1 MKIILLCDVKKQGK
15 KGEIIE
21 VKEGYGNFLIKNK
34 QAVLATTTGVNRLNE
49 EKKQKKEEEEK
60 LINEC
65 EKIKK
70 QIESIELIFKV
81 KTGANDK
88 VFGSISAKQIEE
100 ELKKKGFN
108 INKKQIK
115 INDAISSL
123 GYHNINIE
131 LHKSVI
137 ANLKIQLTKWG
148 EVWIVG

>member
-21 VKEGYGNFLIKNK
+21 VKEGYGNFLVKNK

-137 ANLKIQLTKWG
+137 ANLKIQLTK
-148 EVWIVG
+148 

>member
-1 MKIILLCDVKKQGK
+1 MKVILLCDVKKQGK

-49 EKKQKKEEEEK
+49 EKKQKQEQEEN
-60 LINEC
+60 LIKEC

-70 QIESIELIFKV
+70 QLEELTLNFKV

-137 ANLKIQLTKWG
+137 ANLKIQLTK
-148 EVWIVG
+148 

>member
-1 MKIILLCDVKKQGK
+1 MKIILLSDVRKQGK

-49 EKKQKKEEEEK
+49 ENKQKKLAEEK
-60 LINEC
+60 LIKEC

-70 QIESIELIFKV
+70 QLETITLVFKV
-81 KTGANDK
+81 KTGSQDK

-100 ELKKKGFN
+100 ELKNKKFN

-115 INDAISSL
+115 IESAISSL
-123 GYHNINIE
+123 GYHSIEIE
-131 LHKSVI
+131 LHKKVI
-137 ANLKIQLTKWG
+137 ATIKIQLVK
-148 EVWIVG
+148 

>member
-21 VKEGYGNFLIKNK
+21 VKEGYGNFLVKNK
-34 QAVLATTTGVNRLNE
+34 QAVLATATGVNRLNE
-49 EKKQKKEEEEK
+49 EKKQKQEEENN
-60 LINEC
+60 LIKEC

-81 KTGANDK
+81 KTGMNDK
-88 VFGSISAKQIEE
+88 VFGSISAKQLEE

-137 ANLKIQLTKWG
+137 ANLKIQLTK
-148 EVWIVG
+148 

>member
-49 EKKQKKEEEEK
+49 EKKQKQEQEEN
-60 LINEC
+60 LIKEC

-70 QIESIELIFKV
+70 QLEELTLNFKV

-137 ANLKIQLTKWG
+137 ANLKIQLTK
-148 EVWIVG
+148 

>member
-1 MKIILLCDVKKQGK
+1 MKIILLSDVRKQGK

-49 EKKQKKEEEEK
+49 EKKNKALEEEK
-60 LINEC
+60 LIKEC

-70 QIESIELIFKV
+70 QLENTILIFKV
-81 KTGANDK
+81 KTGIGDK

-100 ELKKKGFN
+100 ELKNKKFD

-115 INDAISSL
+115 INNSISSL
-123 GYHNINIE
+123 GYHDVDIE
-131 LHKSVI
+131 LHKKVI
-137 ANLKIQLTKWG
+137 AKLKIQLVK
-148 EVWIVG
+148 